1 MTASAPIANDGVDI
15 AEDQN
20 VTDTFFEDDSD
31 LPCHAIVANMLG
43 SNSASVAMTAN
54 GDLASTAMAES
65 LGEGEGAGAGTSQA
79 EGSESVFDS
88 SDVGRGKRRK
98 TQNRMY
104 SSFWR
109 HNDEDPS
116 DAEDEN

>member
-1 MTASAPIANDGVDI
+1 MTASAPIANDDGDI

-20 VTDTFFEDDSD
+20 VTDAFFEDDSD
-31 LPCHAIVANMLG
+31 LPCDAIVANMLG
-43 SNSASVAMTAN
+43 SNSTSVAVTAE

-65 LGEGEGAGAGTSQA
+65 LGEGEGAGPLQA
-79 EGSESVFDS
+79 KGSDS

-98 TQNRMY
+98 TQNQMY
-104 SSFWR
+104 LSFWR

-116 DAEDEN
+116 DVEDKN

>member
-1 MTASAPIANDGVDI
+1 MTASAPIANDDGDI

-20 VTDTFFEDDSD
+20 VTDAFFEDDSD
-31 LPCHAIVANMLG
+31 LPCDAIVANMLG
-43 SNSASVAMTAN
+43 SNSTSVAVTAD

-65 LGEGEGAGAGTSQA
+65 LGEGEGAGAGVGPLQA
-79 EGSESVFDS
+79 KGSDS

-98 TQNRMY
+98 TQNQMY